1 MPATAIHAD
10 AMAAAARAALRRR
23 RRRSAG
29 DGCGAPGEHQ
39 HEPAELGPGDLVT
52 FAADV
57 PHVYEA
63 LETTHAVLLMS
74 YP

>member
-23 RRRSAG
+23 RRSAG
-29 DGCGAPGEHQ
+29 DRSGAPGAQ
-39 HEPAELGPGDLVT
+39 RREPVELGPGDLVT

-63 LETTHAVLLMS
+63 LETTDAVLLMS

>member
-1 MPATAIHAD
+1 
-10 AMAAAARAALRRR
+10 
-23 RRRSAG
+23 
-29 DGCGAPGEHQ
+29 
-39 HEPAELGPGDLVT
+39 VT
-52 FAADV
+52 FSADV

>member
-1 MPATAIHAD
+1 MRVGPETD
-10 AMAAAARAALRRR
+10 MV
-23 RRRSAG
+23 
-29 DGCGAPGEHQ
+29 
-39 HEPAELGPGDLVT
+39 ELGAGDLVT

-63 LETTHAVLLMS
+63 LETVHAVLLMS